1 MRRRG
6 RDTGVGVCTVGGMR
20 QGEMRRCG
28 RESGVKV
35 GMVGGMGHGQIRR
48 RGRISGVEVGMVGG
62 MGQGPMRWRGGMG
75 MGRVT
80 NRMQKSGM
88 GLGLGVRVL
97 KIDRSSCRNSGGSCR
112 SSGGRSRRA
121 RHGYGRGGAR
131 KHGRP
136 ISECFIRA
144 TVVLVGHATTRGMAG

>member
-1 MRRRG
+1 
-6 RDTGVGVCTVGGMR
+6 
-20 QGEMRRCG
+20 
-28 RESGVKV
+28 
-35 GMVGGMGHGQIRR
+35 
-48 RGRISGVEVGMVGG
+48 
-62 MGQGPMRWRGGMG
+62 MG

-80 NRMQKSGM
+80 NRMHTSGM
-88 GLGLGVRVL
+88 GLGLGLRVRVL
-97 KIDRSSCRNSGGSCR
+97 KLDRSSCRSSGGSCR

-144 TVVLVGHATTRGMAG
+144 TVVLVGHATTSGMAG